1 MTNESKDT
9 GGPAFPRPGDFNPQT
24 GMTLRDY
31 FAAKAMQGLIA
42 HEERAKQLG
51 SHNLG
56 DFDVRVAVCAY
67 RYADAML
74 KAKEQNESTN

>member
-1 MTNESKDT
+1 MTHEKS
-9 GGPAFPRPGDFNPQT
+9 AFPTPAHNLKND

-67 RYADAML
+67 RYADSML
-74 KAKEQNESTN
+74 KAREQ